1 MNSNAL
7 LLDDIDQS
15 IVQQLRRD
23 GRTPYKTLARQLDL
37 TEATVRARVKRLEES
52 DSLRVVAVSDYEAV
66 GFGVL
71 LAVGVQ
77 VEGRPAEDVAAD
89 LAELDAVFSVCQVVG
104 ARDIE
109 TLAVAR
115 DLALAL
121 GLGLALTLSI
131 LHIERP
137 PSNLPPNAQQ
147 PPCSCPVQHKLS
159 AAYQIPPS
167 NELIEVN
174 NMVGFRIN

>member
-115 DLALAL
+115 DQDDLAALLSRLAAVPGVRKL
-121 GLGLALTLSI
+121 EPSVALDVLKNQSHWVPFDQS
-131 LHIERP
+131 LPAVNP
-137 PSNLPPNAQQ
+137 PQ
-147 PPCSCPVQHKLS
+147 
-159 AAYQIPPS
+159 
-167 NELIEVN
+167 EEV
-174 NMVGFRIN
+174 

>member
-7 LLDDIDQS
+7 LLDEVDQS

-23 GRTPYKTLARQLDL
+23 GRTPYKTLAKQLDL

-66 GFGVL
+66 GFSVL

-77 VEGRPAEDVAAD
+77 VEGRPAEDVAD
-89 LAELDAVFSVCQVVG
+89 ELAALDAVFSVCQVVG

-115 DLALAL
+115 DQDDLAALLDCLAAVPGVRKL
-121 GLGLALTLSI
+121 EPSVALDVLKNQS
-131 LHIERP
+131 HWVP
-137 PSNLPPNAQQ
+137 FDQ
-147 PPCSCPVQHKLS
+147 PMPT
-159 AAYQIPPS
+159 
-167 NELIEVN
+167 VN
-174 NMVGFRIN
+174 THTEDA

>member
-7 LLDDIDQS
+7 LLDEVDQS

-23 GRTPYKTLARQLDL
+23 GRTPYKTLAKQLDL

-66 GFGVL
+66 GFSVL

-77 VEGRPAEDVAAD
+77 VEGRPAEDVAD
-89 LAELDAVFSVCQVVG
+89 ELAALDAVFSVCQVVG

-115 DLALAL
+115 DQDDLAALLDRLAAVPGVRKL
-121 GLGLALTLSI
+121 EPSVALDVLKNQS
-131 LHIERP
+131 HWVP
-137 PSNLPPNAQQ
+137 FDQ
-147 PPCSCPVQHKLS
+147 PMPT
-159 AAYQIPPS
+159 
-167 NELIEVN
+167 VN
-174 NMVGFRIN
+174 THTEDA

>member
-7 LLDDIDQS
+7 LLDEIDQS

-23 GRTPYKTLARQLDL
+23 GRTPYKTLAKQLDL

-66 GFGVL
+66 GFSVL

-77 VEGRPAEDVAAD
+77 VEGRPAEDVAD
-89 LAELDAVFSVCQVVG
+89 ELAALDAVFSVCQVVG

-115 DLALAL
+115 DQDDLAALLDRLAAVPGVRKL
-121 GLGLALTLSI
+121 EPSVALDVLKNQS
-131 LHIERP
+131 HWVP
-137 PSNLPPNAQQ
+137 FDQ
-147 PPCSCPVQHKLS
+147 PMPT
-159 AAYQIPPS
+159 
-167 NELIEVN
+167 VN
-174 NMVGFRIN
+174 THTEDT

>member
-115 DLALAL
+115 DQDDLAALLSRLAGVPGGRKL
-121 GLGLALTLSI
+121 EPSVALDVLKNQSHWVPFDQPLPVVNPLAG
-131 LHIERP
+131 ED
-137 PSNLPPNAQQ
+137 
-147 PPCSCPVQHKLS
+147 
-159 AAYQIPPS
+159 
-167 NELIEVN
+167 
-174 NMVGFRIN
+174 